1 MREKIK
7 RKQQVIKFDQKKQR
21 IAGAM
26 ISLIGFNISREER
39 KMWRGVNNIVE
50 HHLKHKN
57 RSDLSTFRRV

>member
-26 ISLIGFNISREER
+26 ISLIGFNINREER